1 MAIRASMALTKNP
14 GGVII
19 EDHKTTYHLNP
30 SVGNIPWVED
40 SIAPHS
46 TAWRKSSMKDYVPEV
61 EEIVSTLSSS
71 PSLHG
76 MNDAYQF

>member
-1 MAIRASMALTKNP
+1 MAHTKNP

-46 TAWRKSSMKDYVPEV
+46 TAWRKSSIGLRPGGGGDR
-61 EEIVSTLSSS
+61 INTFFISSS